1 MNPMQRK
8 FHPMSIEDREM
19 FAYNAEYQKRQ
30 LEIARVLSHPE
41 QRIKYCFSSLKVQ
54 MSKLVPSVT
63 TRLQNTL
70 HNWITLRPTS
80 DDNAYLQRH
89 AISLRKLNTL
99 LPLRRM

>member
-41 QRIKYCFSSLKVQ
+41 QRIKYCFSLIEGADEQTRAKCYNKIAEYSAQLDYSAGPLLMTMPTYNAMQ
-54 MSKLVPSVT
+54 FHSKS
-63 TRLQNTL
+63 
-70 HNWITLRPTS
+70 
-80 DDNAYLQRH
+80 
-89 AISLRKLNTL
+89 
-99 LPLRRM
+99 